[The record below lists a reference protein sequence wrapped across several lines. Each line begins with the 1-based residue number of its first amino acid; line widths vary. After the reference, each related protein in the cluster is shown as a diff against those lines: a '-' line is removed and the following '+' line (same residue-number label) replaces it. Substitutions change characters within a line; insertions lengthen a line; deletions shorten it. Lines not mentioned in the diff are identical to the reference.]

1 MNVCVVNPE
10 RRIVSSELKSW
21 PRSRASLKSPDL
33 TMHQVQRDTAVLW
46 VSLRGIASLVTITS
60 EGDFSEL
67 TLRLLIGPEMM
78 DVAC

>member
-1 MNVCVVNPE
+1 MHRPPAPELRADGSLSTPNTVV
-10 RRIVSSELKSW
+10 
-21 PRSRASLKSPDL
+21 
-33 TMHQVQRDTAVLW
+33 
-46 VSLRGIASLVTITS
+46 LRGIASLVTITS